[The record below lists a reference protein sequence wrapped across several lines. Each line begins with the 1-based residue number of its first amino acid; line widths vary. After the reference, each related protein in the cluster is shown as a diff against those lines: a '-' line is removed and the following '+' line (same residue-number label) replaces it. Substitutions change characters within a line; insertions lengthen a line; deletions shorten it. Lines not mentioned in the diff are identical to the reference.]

1 MLETLE
7 PEASPLTI
15 SRERIALSALLVG
28 TAALY
33 LWNLSAN
40 GWANEFYAAA
50 VQAGS
55 VSWKAFVFGSSDAA
69 NSITVDKPPLFLWP
83 MELSV
88 RLFGF
93 NPWSMLVPQ
102 VLIGVAAVALL
113 WWTVRR
119 NAGPTAALIAGLM
132 LALIPI
138 YTSMCRYNNPEPMM
152 LLLMIA
158 SVWAVL
164 EAVRDGRM
172 RWLVLSGVL
181 VGLGFLTKQLE
192 ALIAVP
198 ALGATYLLCG
208 PPALTVRLRQLGAA
222 AAAAILGGG
231 WWVAL
236 VQLWPASSRP
246 WIGGS
251 PSNSFLE
258 LTFGYN
264 GLDRITGKNAG
275 NSPVASMAK
284 DNPLASQQGLGR
296 MFSSII
302 GGQIS
307 WLLAAALVL
316 TVTAA
321 VVLRKTPRTDLERA
335 CVIAFGGWLFI
346 VWLLFDFMTG
356 KGGMFSPYY
365 TVALAP
371 AIAAQVG
378 LGAAVVWRNRETRWA
393 RWLCAVLVLGTG
405 LWAVAVLAREPG
417 FVPWLR
423 WVIAAAAILAA
434 AIWVSGRYREVG
446 VVATAVAVLAGP
458 LAFCVDTTGHG
469 IHGGLPLAG
478 PTGAHV
484 DFLRSIRQA
493 AKEAAEHKE
502 SKATPALA
510 AILKDAPKDDDRT
523 QETKPDPDLMAYLE
537 HDGGHYT
544 WLAAAVRSNTAAPY
558 QLTAERPVMPVGG
571 FTGRDPFPAL
581 AQFQDYVA
589 QHRIHFF
596 VVESLVTPHE
606 GEDAPQESTA
616 ITEWVERTFT
626 PRGFHGVA
634 VFDLTSPA
642 SVPADLTATV
652 PNDP

>member
-1 MLETLE
+1 MLTTTA
-7 PEASPLTI
+7 PEAAPRSVL
-15 SRERIALSALLVG
+15 RERITLCALLVG
-28 TAALY
+28 TATLY

-40 GWANEFYAAA
+40 GWANQFYAAA

-55 VSWKAFVFGSSDAA
+55 ASWKAFVFGSSDAA

-93 NPWSMLVPQ
+93 SPWSMLVPQ
-102 VLIGVAAVALL
+102 AVIGVAAVALL

-119 NAGPTAALIAGLM
+119 NAGPTAALIAGLV
-132 LALIPI
+132 LALVPI
-138 YTSMCRYNNPEPMM
+138 YASMCRYNNPEPMM
-152 LLLMIA
+152 LLLMVA

-164 EAVRDGRM
+164 EAVRDGRS
-172 RWLVLSGVL
+172 RWLVLSGAC

-198 ALGATYLLCG
+198 ALAATYLWCG
-208 PPALTVRLRQLGAA
+208 PPPLSVRTRQLGVAA
-222 AAAAILGGG
+222 VAAVLGGG

-236 VQLWPASSRP
+236 AELWPASSRP

-264 GLDRITGKNAG
+264 GLDRITGKHAG
-275 NSPVASMAK
+275 HSPMSALAK
-284 DNPLASQQGLGR
+284 DNPLASQQGFGR
-296 MFSSII
+296 MFSAVI

-316 TVTAA
+316 TVVM
-321 VVLRKTPRTDLERA
+321 VVLLRKAPRTDPERA
-335 CVIAFGGWLFI
+335 CAVAFGGWLVV

-371 AIAAQVG
+371 AIAAQIG
-378 LGAAVVWRNRETRWA
+378 LGTAMVWRHRETRWA
-393 RWLCAVLVLGTG
+393 RWLCAALVFGTG
-405 LWAVAVLAREPG
+405 MWAVVVLAREPE

-423 WVIAAAAILAA
+423 WVIAASAVLAA
-434 AIWVSGRYREVG
+434 AIWVSGRCREVG
-446 VVATAVAVLAGP
+446 AATTAVAVLAGP
-458 LAFCVDTTGHG
+458 FAFCVDTTGHG
-469 IHGGLPLAG
+469 THGGLPLAG
-478 PTGAHV
+478 PTAAHA
-484 DFLRSIRQA
+484 DFFRAMRQA
-493 AKEAAEHKE
+493 AKEAGEQKE

-510 AILKDAPKDDDRT
+510 AILMDAPKDDDRT
-523 QETKPDPDLMAYLE
+523 QEKKPAPELTEYLE
-537 HDGGHYT
+537 HDAGRFT
-544 WLAAAVRSNTAAPY
+544 WMAAAVRSNTAAPY
-558 QLTAERPVMPVGG
+558 QLTSHRPVLPVGG

-589 QHRIHFF
+589 RHQIHLF
-596 VVESLVTPHE
+596 VVERVAAPPE
-606 GEDAPQESTA
+606 GGDRPEVSTA

-642 SVPADLTATV
+642 PVPAELTATV
-652 PNDP
+652 PSDP

>member
-1 MLETLE
+1 MLTTTE
-7 PEASPLTI
+7 PEAAPLTA
-15 SRERIALSALLVG
+15 SRERIALCALLVG

-55 VSWKAFVFGSSDAA
+55 VSWKAFIFGSSDAA

-93 NPWSMLVPQ
+93 NSWSMLVPQ
-102 VLIGVAAVALL
+102 ALIGVAGVALL

-119 NAGPTAALIAGLM
+119 NAGPTAAFIAGLV
-132 LALIPI
+132 LALVPI
-138 YTSMCRYNNPEPMM
+138 YASMCRYNNPEPMM

-164 EAVRDGRM
+164 EAVRDGRI
-172 RWLVLSGVL
+172 RWLVLSGL
-181 VGLGFLTKQLE
+181 FVGLGFLTKQLE

-208 PPALTVRLRQLGAA
+208 PPALAVRLRQLGIA

-236 VQLWPASSRP
+236 AELWPVSSRP

-264 GLDRITGKNAG
+264 GLDRITGKHAG
-275 NSPVASMAK
+275 NSPMASLAK
-284 DNPLASQQGLGR
+284 DNPLASQQGFGR

-321 VVLRKTPRTDLERA
+321 VVLRKAPRTDLERA
-335 CVIAFGGWLFI
+335 CVIGFGGWLLI

-378 LGAAVVWRNRETRWA
+378 LGAAVVWRHRETRWA
-393 RWLCAVLVLGTG
+393 RGLCAALVLGTG
-405 LWAVAVLAREPG
+405 VWAVVVLAREPG

-423 WVIAAAAILAA
+423 WVIVAVAVLAA
-434 AIWVSGRYREVG
+434 AIWMSGRYREAG

-469 IHGGLPLAG
+469 THGGLPLAG
-478 PTGAHV
+478 PTAAHV
-484 DFLRSIRQA
+484 DFFRAMKQA
-493 AKEAAEHKE
+493 AKDAGEHKE

-523 QETKPDPDLMAYLE
+523 QQNTPDPDLTAYLE
-537 HDGGHYT
+537 HDAGRYT
-544 WLAAAVRSNTAAPY
+544 WMAAAVRSNTAAPY
-558 QLTAERPVMPVGG
+558 QLTSGRPVMPVGG

-581 AQFQDYVA
+581 AQFRDYVA
-589 QHRIHFF
+589 RRQIHFF
-596 VVESLVTPHE
+596 VVERLA
-606 GEDAPQESTA
+606 APPKGDSQPEVSTA

-642 SVPADLTATV
+642 LVPADLTV
-652 PNDP
+652 PVPVDP

>member
-1 MLETLE
+1 MLTTAE
-7 PEASPLTI
+7 PEAAPDTI
-15 SRERIALSALLVG
+15 SRERIAVCALLVG

-33 LWNLSAN
+33 LWNLLAN
-40 GWANEFYAAA
+40 GWANQFYAAA
-50 VQAGS
+50 VQAGA
-55 VSWKAFVFGSSDAA
+55 VSWKAFIFGSSDAA

-88 RLFGF
+88 RVFGF
-93 NPWSMLVPQ
+93 NSWSMLVPQ
-102 VLIGVAAVALL
+102 ALIGVAAVALL

-119 NAGPTAALIAGLM
+119 NSGPMAALIAGLA
-132 LALIPI
+132 LALTPI
-138 YTSMCRYNNPEPMM
+138 YASMCRFNNPEPMM

-164 EAVRDGRM
+164 EAVRDGRI
-172 RWLVLSGVL
+172 RWLVLSGL
-181 VGLGFLTKQLE
+181 FVGLGFLTKQLE

-208 PPALTVRLRQLGAA
+208 PPAVMVRMRQLGIAA
-222 AAAAILGGG
+222 LAAILGGG

-236 VQLWPASSRP
+236 AELWPVSSRP

-251 PSNSFLE
+251 PSNSFLQ

-264 GLDRITGKNAG
+264 GLDRITGKHAG
-275 NSPVASMAK
+275 HSPMASLAK
-284 DNPLASQQGLGR
+284 DNPLASHQGFGR
-296 MFSSII
+296 MFSVII

-307 WLLAAALVL
+307 WLLGAALVF
-316 TVTAA
+316 TIVTA
-321 VVLRKTPRTDLERA
+321 VLLRTVSRTDVERA
-335 CVIAFGGWLFI
+335 CAIAFGGWLVV

-378 LGAAVVWRNRETRWA
+378 LGAAVVWRHRETRWA
-393 RWLCAVLVLGTG
+393 RWLYAVLVVGTG
-405 LWAVAVLAREPG
+405 VWAVVVLAREPE

-423 WVIAAAAILAA
+423 WLIAAAAAVAA
-434 AIWVSGRYREVG
+434 AIWVSGRYREAG
-446 VVATAVAVLAGP
+446 VVTTAVAVLAGP
-458 LAFCVDTTGHG
+458 FAFCVDTTGHG
-469 IHGGLPLAG
+469 THGGLPLAG
-478 PTGAHV
+478 PTAAHA
-484 DFLRSIRQA
+484 DFFRAMKQA
-493 AKEAAEHKE
+493 AEEAGEHKE
-502 SKATPALA
+502 SPATPALA

-523 QETKPDPDLMAYLE
+523 EEKKPDPALTAYLE
-537 HDGGHYT
+537 HDAGRYT
-544 WLAAAVRSNTAAPY
+544 WMAAAVRSNTAAPY
-558 QLTAERPVMPVGG
+558 QLTSGLPVMPVGG

-589 QHRIHFF
+589 RHQIHFF
-596 VVESLVTPHE
+596 VVERLSAPPE
-606 GEDAPQESTA
+606 GDDQPQVSTA
-616 ITEWVERTFT
+616 ITEWVERNFT

-642 SVPADLTATV
+642 SVPAGLTATV
-652 PNDP
+652 PVDP